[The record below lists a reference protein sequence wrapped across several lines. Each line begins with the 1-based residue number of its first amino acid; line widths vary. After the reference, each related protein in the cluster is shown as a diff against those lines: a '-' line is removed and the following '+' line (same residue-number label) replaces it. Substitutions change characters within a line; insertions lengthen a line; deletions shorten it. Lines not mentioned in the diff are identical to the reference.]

1 MILIENIKTGWH
13 QLLLNKGK
21 SLLTM
26 LGIIVGIASVIYM
39 MTIGQTVKN
48 FLISQ
53 IESMG
58 TNTLMVMPNYG
69 SSDTLK
75 NNFTLTTDDVEAVRS
90 SQLTKSLSGISGVL
104 QYPTKFTYD
113 ASKKTF
119 DTTITAIHPDGQIV
133 GNLEVK
139 QGRFFNLEEYQ
150 RNAKVALIFE
160 NDINTVFGNK
170 NPIGETISIENKNF
184 TIIGVMKKQ
193 SSLQPSMGKIQL
205 VAPLT
210 TVQYLFNDGAKDIY
224 YINAKVDKKENILA
238 MQAAIANILNNR
250 HPVGK
255 DEDKL
260 VSVESMDSYLAI
272 FNNVLLGIQLFLS
285 LIAAISLIVGGIG
298 IMNIMLMT
306 VKERTKEIGLR
317 KAIGAK
323 KQHILMQFLVEAS
336 VLTIIGGIIGII
348 IGISFS
354 AITVF
359 IVGLVKPD
367 WNFTLSIS
375 WLGVILSCAVSLFTG
390 IIFGLYPAMKASRLS
405 PIEAL
410 RYE

>member
-58 TNTLMVMPNYG
+58 TNTLMIMPNYS
-69 SSDTLK
+69 SSDTYK
-75 NNFTLTTDDVEAVRS
+75 SNFNLSTDDVEAIRS
-90 SQLTKSLSGISGVL
+90 SQLTKSLSGVSGVIN
-104 QYPTKFTYD
+104 YPTKFLYEAT
-113 ASKKTF
+113 KKTF
-119 DTTITAIHPDGQIV
+119 DTTLTAINSDGQIIA
-133 GNLEVK
+133 NYEAI
-139 QGRFFNLEEYQ
+139 QGRFFSNEEYLK
-150 RNAKVALIFE
+150 NARVALIFE
-160 NDINTVFGNK
+160 NDVDTVFGNK
-170 NPIGETISIENKNF
+170 NPIGEIISIENKKF
-184 TIIGVMKKQ
+184 TIIGVLKKQ
-193 SSLQPSMGKIQL
+193 SSLQPTMGQVQL
-205 VAPLT
+205 VAPLS
-210 TVQYLFNDGAKDIY
+210 TVQFLFEDGSKDIF
-224 YINAKVDKKENILA
+224 YIFAKVDKKENILA
-238 MQAAIANILNNR
+238 MQAAISNILNNR

-260 VSVESMDSYLAI
+260 VSIESMDSYLAI

-354 AITVF
+354 ALTVF
-359 IVGLVKPD
+359 IVALVKPD
-367 WNFTLSIS
+367 WNLTLSIS
-375 WLGVILSCAVSLFTG
+375 WLGVILSCAVSLLTG